1 MSRWKWVERLALS
14 VLHRLEYERAHNLA
28 VWWLKFGYPLV
39 VGLSK
44 RGAML
49 FRLLGLP
56 ERKISRRTFPSL
68 ESEVFGLSFATPLG
82 MAAGDD
88 KKAEIFPSL
97 LQLGFSSVEVGTFTP
112 HPQEGNPKPRLFR
125 LDDEESIINRM
136 GLNNCGF
143 DQAEENLRS
152 KQKQQ
157 GVVGVSI
164 GAGTD
169 TSDKIADY
177 VEGVMRFS
185 GLADYLVLNLSCP
198 NIIGGR
204 DLQKRKALERLFQR
218 IDKGRKDKT
227 PLLLKIAPD
236 LSSEQE
242 EVISR
247 FALDGAVDGLVISN
261 TRPDKRKVGQ
271 EMEQGGLSGRLLF
284 EDSTQQLKRMYKLTE
299 GCVPLVGVGG
309 IFTAKDAYD
318 KILAGASLVQ
328 LYTALI
334 YKGSSVIDCIHEGLV
349 ELLERDGYES
359 ISDAVGQGVSHAVEQ
374 EHDAF
379 QQTRRAVA

>member
-1 MSRWKWVERLALS
+1 
-14 VLHRLEYERAHNLA
+14 
-28 VWWLKFGYPLV
+28 
-39 VGLSK
+39 
-44 RGAML
+44 ML

-56 ERKISRRTFPSL
+56 ERKTSQRTFPSL
-68 ESEVFGLSFATPLG
+68 ESKVFGLSFATPLG

-112 HPQEGNPKPRLFR
+112 QPQKGNLGTRLFR
-125 LDDEESIINRM
+125 LEDEKSIINRM

-143 DQAEENLRS
+143 DQAEKNLRS
-152 KQKQQ
+152 KKNQQ

-164 GAGTD
+164 GPNKD
-169 TSDKIADY
+169 TLDRIDDY
-177 VEGVMRFS
+177 VAGVVRFS

-198 NIIGGR
+198 NIAGGR
-204 DLQKRKALERLFQR
+204 DLQKRDALEHLLQH
-218 IDKGRKDKT
+218 INKERKDKT

-236 LSSEQE
+236 LSSQE
-242 EVISR
+242 EEDISEV
-247 FALDGAVDGLVISN
+247 ALGGAVDGLVISN

-271 EMEQGGLSGRLLF
+271 EMEWGGISGRLLF
-284 EDSTQQLKRMYKLTE
+284 EDSTQQLKRIYKLT
-299 GCVPLVGVGG
+299 GGHVPLVGVGG
-309 IFTAKDAYD
+309 IFTAQDAYD

-334 YKGSSVIDCIHEGLV
+334 YEGFSVIERIHKGLA
-349 ELLERDGYES
+349 EFLERDGYES